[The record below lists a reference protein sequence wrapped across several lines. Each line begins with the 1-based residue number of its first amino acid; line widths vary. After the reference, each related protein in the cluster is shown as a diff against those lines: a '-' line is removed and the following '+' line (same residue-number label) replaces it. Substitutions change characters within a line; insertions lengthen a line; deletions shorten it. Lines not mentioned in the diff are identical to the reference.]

1 MGFVKSVKCR
11 VNKLE
16 RGVIIFYKK
25 DLKIEEVKNIKYDTE
40 EWKCVGI
47 KIKNIL
53 GNDKIVILG
62 VYRKPE
68 MNTTI
73 GIWRKFIDL
82 IEVGSNI
89 IIAGDINAHNVIWNY
104 DNMDRNGEILQ
115 EEMEERNMIIDND
128 EIKSRTGKEG
138 VRNLN
143 IDLLFATRNI
153 YQYLKCA

>member
-1 MGFVKSVKCR
+1 MLEVTRTKKKNWKSMCKIMILITEIKGKHMIFRVVGFVKSVKCR

-40 EWKCVGI
+40 EWECVGI

-73 GIWRKFIDL
+73 GI
-82 IEVGSNI
+82 
-89 IIAGDINAHNVIWNY
+89 
-104 DNMDRNGEILQ
+104 
-115 EEMEERNMIIDND
+115 
-128 EIKSRTGKEG
+128 
-138 VRNLN
+138 
-143 IDLLFATRNI
+143 
-153 YQYLKCA
+153 

>member
-1 MGFVKSVKCR
+1 M
-11 VNKLE
+11 
-16 RGVIIFYKK
+16 
-25 DLKIEEVKNIKYDTE
+25 
-40 EWKCVGI
+40 
-47 KIKNIL
+47 
-53 GNDKIVILG
+53 
-62 VYRKPE
+62 
-68 MNTTI
+68 
-73 GIWRKFIDL
+73 

-128 EIKSRTGKEG
+128 EIKSRTGKEE